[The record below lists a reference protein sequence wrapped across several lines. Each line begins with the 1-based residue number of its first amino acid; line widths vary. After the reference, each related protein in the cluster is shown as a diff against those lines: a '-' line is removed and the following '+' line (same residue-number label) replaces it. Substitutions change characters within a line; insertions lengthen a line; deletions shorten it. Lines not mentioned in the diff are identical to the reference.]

1 MFYFSH
7 VVHVYCTR
15 VTKIIIPLPMLI
27 SWWSVVSNITNKIW
41 EVYVSFLMKRTTLF
55 YRYVFFLSNVA
66 LNFTR
71 ELSIWWRF
79 YGPLVFN
86 SMKLVHIRRHQAI
99 KWMPYNHKLEVM
111 FESVVYLLHGI
122 VPQCSIPTMDDI
134 VNPRLRPTFYSQI
147 LKILVS

>member
-1 MFYFSH
+1 MLPYHPSWCHRNMKNSIYGLFCFSPH
-7 VVHVYCTR
+7 CFDQLYSICLIRTMYRCPYVLLFPRSPRLLYKGDKDHNTAPNAHFLVVRC
-15 VTKIIIPLPMLI
+15 
-27 SWWSVVSNITNKIW
+27 
-41 EVYVSFLMKRTTLF
+41 
-55 YRYVFFLSNVA
+55 
-66 LNFTR
+66 
-71 ELSIWWRF
+71 F

-111 FESVVYLLHGI
+111 FKSVVYLLHGI

-147 LKILVS
+147 FKILVS